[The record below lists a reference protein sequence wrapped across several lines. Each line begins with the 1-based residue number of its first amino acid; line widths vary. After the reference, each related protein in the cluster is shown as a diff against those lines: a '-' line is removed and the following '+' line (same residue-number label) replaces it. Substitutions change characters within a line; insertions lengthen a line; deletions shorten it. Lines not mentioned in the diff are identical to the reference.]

1 MTQTRMRMTPTEFG
15 EYWVEHATDVA
26 FIFTFDAVGFL
37 HLYNSPLDCI
47 EKSQIELLDEPV

>member
-1 MTQTRMRMTPTEFG
+1 MRMTPTEFG

-47 EKSQIELLDEPV
+47 EKRQIELLDEPV